1 MQTWDLSASLVRL
14 VILFSGMVAVPILH
28 HWVGGRWR
36 SYLAL
41 LCGLAFLGIAEGL
54 HITRIPLA
62 TELRAVSIVWDSMYI
77 NVSGYTAVVLGMLFW
92 IREFRETR
100 KELEQDN
107 VNLKRAAAMDFL
119 TELVNRRQAVRH
131 LERERARARRSGESL
146 GFIMID
152 LDHFK
157 SVNDTYG
164 HQAGDA
170 ALKHTAD
177 LLKTRARA
185 SDILIRY
192 GGEEFLAVLPDTA
205 LPGAIELADSLCKRI
220 QDNPLTYGD
229 LEVQL
234 RASFGVAVLP
244 PDQDIDVKEMIG
256 RADKALYAAKET
268 GRNRVVAWEEL
279 SRSIQTPPG
288 NGPALRTD
296 TPEEPATALTGV
308 HTE

>member
-1 MQTWDLSASLVRL
+1 MHAGDLSASLVRL
-14 VILFSGMVAVPILH
+14 VVLLGAAVAVPILH
-28 HWVGGRWR
+28 YWVGGRWR

-41 LCGLAFLGIAEGL
+41 LCGLAFLAIAEGL

-62 TELRAVSIVWDSMYI
+62 TELRAVSIVWDSIYI
-77 NVSGYTAVVLGMLFW
+77 NVSGYTAVVLGMLLW
-92 IREFRETR
+92 LREFREAR
-100 KELEQDN
+100 KELERDN
-107 VNLKRAAAMDFL
+107 VNLRRVAAMDFL

-146 GFIMID
+146 GFVMID

-170 ALKHTAD
+170 VLKYTAD
-177 LLKTRARA
+177 LLKTRA

-192 GGEEFLAVLPDTA
+192 GGEEFLAVLPDTD
-205 LPGAIELADSLCKRI
+205 LPGAVELANSLRERI

-229 LEVQL
+229 VEVQL

-244 PDQDIDVKEMIG
+244 PDQDIGVREMIG

-279 SRSIQTPPG
+279 P
-288 NGPALRTD
+288 D
-296 TPEEPATALTGV
+296 TEDKPATALAGA
-308 HTE
+308 HAR

>member
-1 MQTWDLSASLVRL
+1 MHTWDLSASLVRL

-41 LCGLAFLGIAEGL
+41 LCGLVFLGIAEVL

-62 TELRAVSIVWDSMYI
+62 TELRAVSIVWDSIYI

-92 IREFRETR
+92 IREFREAR
-100 KELEQDN
+100 KELERDN
-107 VNLKRAAAMDFL
+107 VDLKRAAAMDFL

-146 GFIMID
+146 GFIMMD
-152 LDHFK
+152 LDRFK

-192 GGEEFLAVLPDTA
+192 GGEEFLAVLPDTD
-205 LPGAIELADSLCKRI
+205 LPGAVELANSLRERI
-220 QDNPLTYGD
+220 QNNPLTYGD

-234 RASFGVAVLP
+234 RASLGVAVLL
-244 PDQDIDVKEMIG
+244 PDLDIDVKEMID
-256 RADKALYAAKET
+256 RADKALYAAKEM

-279 SRSIQTPPG
+279 P
-288 NGPALRTD
+288 D
-296 TPEEPATALTGV
+296 TEDKPATAPAGV

>member
-14 VILFSGMVAVPILH
+14 VVLLGAAVAVPILH
-28 HWVGGRWR
+28 YWVGGRWR

-62 TELRAVSIVWDSMYI
+62 TELRAVSIVWDGIYI

-92 IREFRETR
+92 LREFREAR
-100 KELEQDN
+100 KELERDN
-107 VNLKRAAAMDFL
+107 VHLKRVAAMDFL

-146 GFIMID
+146 GFIMMD

-170 ALKHTAD
+170 ALKHVAD

-192 GGEEFLAVLPDTA
+192 GGEEFLAVLPDTNLA
-205 LPGAIELADSLCKRI
+205 GTLELANSLRERI
-220 QDNPLTYGD
+220 QNNPLTYGD
-229 LEVQL
+229 VEVQL

-279 SRSIQTPPG
+279 PDTEDK
-288 NGPALRTD
+288 PA
-296 TPEEPATALTGV
+296 AALAGA
-308 HTE
+308 HAR

>member
-1 MQTWDLSASLVRL
+1 MHTWDLSASLVRL

-41 LCGLAFLGIAEGL
+41 LCGLVFLGIAEVL

-62 TELRAVSIVWDSMYI
+62 TELRAVSIVWDSIYI

-92 IREFRETR
+92 IREFREAR
-100 KELEQDN
+100 KELERDN
-107 VNLKRAAAMDFL
+107 VDLKRAAAMDFL

-146 GFIMID
+146 GFIMMD
-152 LDHFK
+152 LDRFK

-192 GGEEFLAVLPDTA
+192 GGEEFLAVLPDTD
-205 LPGAIELADSLCKRI
+205 LPGAVELANSLRERI
-220 QDNPLTYGD
+220 QNNPLTYGD

-234 RASFGVAVLP
+234 RASLGVAVLP

-256 RADKALYAAKET
+256 RADKALYAAKEM

-279 SRSIQTPPG
+279 P
-288 NGPALRTD
+288 D
-296 TPEEPATALTGV
+296 TEAEPATAPAGV

>member
-1 MQTWDLSASLVRL
+1 MHAWNLSASLVRL
-14 VILFSGMVAVPILH
+14 VILLGAVVAVPILH
-28 HWVGGRWR
+28 YWVGGRWR
-36 SYLAL
+36 SYLVL

-54 HITRIPLA
+54 HVVWFSPA
-62 TELRAVSIVWDSMYI
+62 GEFQVASIAWDSVYI
-77 NVSGYTAVVLGMLFW
+77 NVSGYTAVALGVLFW
-92 IREFRETR
+92 IREFREAR
-100 KELEQDN
+100 KELERDN
-107 VNLKRAAAMDFL
+107 VNLKRVAAMDFL
-119 TELVNRRQAVRH
+119 TQLVNRRQAVRH

-192 GGEEFLAVLPDTA
+192 GGEEFLAVLPDTD
-205 LPGAIELADSLCKRI
+205 LPGAVELANSLRERV
-220 QDNPLTYGD
+220 QNNPLTYGD
-229 LEVQL
+229 VEVQL
-234 RASFGVAVLP
+234 RASLGVAVLP
-244 PDQDIDVKEMIG
+244 PDQDIDVREMID
-256 RADKALYAAKET
+256 RADKALYAAKER

-279 SRSIQTPPG
+279 P
-288 NGPALRTD
+288 D
-296 TPEEPATALTGV
+296 TEAKPATALAGA
-308 HTE
+308 HAR

>member
-36 SYLAL
+36 SYLTL
-41 LCGLAFLGIAEGL
+41 LCGLVFLAIAEAL

-92 IREFRETR
+92 IREFREAR
-100 KELEQDN
+100 KELERDN
-107 VNLKRAAAMDFL
+107 VDLKRAAAMDFL

-131 LERERARARRSGESL
+131 LERERARARRSGEWL
-146 GFIMID
+146 GFIMMD

-157 SVNDTYG
+157 GVNDTYG

-170 ALKHTAD
+170 ALKHVAD
-177 LLKTRARA
+177 LLKTRART

-205 LPGAIELADSLCKRI
+205 LPGAMELANSLRERI

-234 RASFGVAVLP
+234 RASFGVTVLP

-279 SRSIQTPPG
+279 PRSIQTPPG
-288 NGPALRTD
+288 NGPTLRTD
-296 TPEEPATALTGV
+296 TPDEPATALTGV

>member
-1 MQTWDLSASLVRL
+1 MHAGDLSASLVRL
-14 VILFSGMVAVPILH
+14 VILLGAVVAVPILH
-28 HWVGGRWR
+28 YWVGGRWR

-54 HITRIPLA
+54 HIVQCSLA
-62 TELRAVSIVWDSMYI
+62 GEFQVASIAWDSIYI

-100 KELEQDN
+100 KELERDN
-107 VNLKRAAAMDFL
+107 VNLRRVAAIDFL

-157 SVNDTYG
+157 SINDTYG
-164 HQAGDA
+164 HQAGDV

-177 LLKTRARA
+177 ILKTRARA

-192 GGEEFLAVLPDTA
+192 GGEEFLAVLPDTD
-205 LPGAIELADSLCKRI
+205 LPGAVELANSLRERI

-229 LEVQL
+229 VEVQL
-234 RASFGVAVLP
+234 RASLGVAVLP
-244 PDQDIDVKEMIG
+244 PDQDIGVKEMIG

-268 GRNRVVAWEEL
+268 GRNRVVVWEEL
-279 SRSIQTPPG
+279 P
-288 NGPALRTD
+288 D
-296 TPEEPATALTGV
+296 TEDKPATALASA
-308 HTE
+308 HAR